1 MLVMLM
7 ENQHTMFMEAKD
19 IMQLEQN
26 GGKIR

>member
-19 IMQLEQN
+19 IVKLEQS